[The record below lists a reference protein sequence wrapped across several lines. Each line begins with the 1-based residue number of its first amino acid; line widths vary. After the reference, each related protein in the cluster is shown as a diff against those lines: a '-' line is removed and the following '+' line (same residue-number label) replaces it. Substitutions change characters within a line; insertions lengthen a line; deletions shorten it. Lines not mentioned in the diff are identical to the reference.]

1 MLPTLSQR
9 VPSVFHAAL
18 GAYMRTAA
26 PLRCFPEAPRFV
38 VQFERSSKAA
48 PLQWRPSAPIASSR
62 RATNNYLLVQRALT
76 TCPRPCAFPAHARAR
91 LRLSDAF
98 RRRRGS

>member
-1 MLPTLSQR
+1 
-9 VPSVFHAAL
+9 
-18 GAYMRTAA
+18 MRTAA
-26 PLRCFPEAPRFV
+26 PLRCFPEAARFV
-38 VQFERSSKAA
+38 VQLERSSEAA

-62 RATNNYLLVQRALT
+62 RATKHDLLVQRALT
-76 TCPRPCAFPAHARAR
+76 TRPRPCASPASARAQ